1 MGDVWC
7 IGFMVN
13 FKEMVKQFFPLD
25 EGGPVVH
32 VGLHE

>member
-1 MGDVWC
+1 MGDDVWC

-25 EGGPVVH
+25 EGGPVR
-32 VGLHE
+32 